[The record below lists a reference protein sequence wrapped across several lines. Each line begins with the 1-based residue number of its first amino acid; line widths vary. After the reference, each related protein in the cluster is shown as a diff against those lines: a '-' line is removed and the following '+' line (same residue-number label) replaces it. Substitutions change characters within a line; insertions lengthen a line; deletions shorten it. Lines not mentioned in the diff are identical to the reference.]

1 MPKRSRSASIC
12 DGLRNTCFVHIG
24 RGFLPLLAVL
34 LLATPQL
41 AVAQGGLAVTVNPR
55 TLEIDEQGTTG
66 QYTVVLDTEPA
77 EDVTITV
84 VGAPTSG
91 ADITVSDTTLTFD
104 APATPGGTDGD
115 WNTAQTV
122 TVTANDDADAV
133 SETVTLTHTATIGDD
148 DDESIALSNAS
159 VRVTAKDNDTRG
171 VTITADSP
179 LEVDEAADGTYT
191 VALVTE
197 PTAIVTVDVGGIS
210 GELTVSPSRLFF
222 MPGNYNEA
230 QTVTVYAG
238 EDLDADDDTATLTHS
253 VQGGDYTGV
262 AAGTV
267 SVAVDDNDTQG
278 VTVQPTALNI
288 AAGAGGTF
296 SVVLNSQPT
305 NTVRITVAED
315 AADFSVSSSRLSF
328 SSSNW
333 NRPQTVTVRVGSGY
347 FSADPPHPTS
357 VTLTNAIDTSSSSR
371 DKNYDPE
378 PGTDGV
384 EDVEVTISERTSDV
398 RLSRGSM
405 TIDEGKTA
413 EYTVRLRQ
421 NPGVGVTR
429 AVAVAVIGAGF
440 SVDEASLTFSGPSAE
455 GETDATWNTP
465 QTVTVTGPN
474 DDNAVEE
481 TATITHSI
489 DGIVPNG
496 ILRVTMDESDTR
508 GVTVTPTSLEVTEN
522 GTARYNI
529 VLDSQ
534 PVGDAGNRVTVTVG
548 GASGDVTVAPSQ
560 LVFTDATWFTA
571 QEVTVS
577 AALDDDGEPDA
588 PVTLTHT
595 VRGGD
600 YERTS
605 ADSVRVTVKEIHTRG
620 IIVDTTLAP
629 DEDPDVATSSLTVG
643 EGMTGMYSVR
653 LESQPTG
660 TVTVMV
666 RGASGDVTVKPSR
679 LIFTTDS
686 WDDEQMVEVK
696 AAQDDDAEPD
706 PTVTLTHAASGG
718 GYSGVTSGTVTVTV
732 TEDDTARKGVRISPT
747 ALTVA
752 EGAAS
757 SYTVVLTTEPT
768 GTVTIT
774 LGSAGLAAAKA
785 QSLKVNPESLEFN
798 RGSWKIPQVV
808 ALMATEDDDATG
820 GNVTLTH
827 VANGGGYDN
836 LERAPSNVMVTVTD
850 NDSAA
855 IIVSTPSL
863 EMAQGTRRNYTVMLG
878 SKPTLDADNNGV
890 VDDVEV
896 AISDPAGNVTV
907 SPNPL
912 RFTRNDWATPRPVTV
927 HAASGADTGTDTLAH
942 TAGGYT
948 QADVSLT
955 VKSSS
960 NPDVA
965 INPTSLEITEGGSG
979 SYTVVLTTEPSAT
992 VNVAIAGVAGD
1003 VRLNRTRVSFS
1014 TSNWDR
1020 EQTVTVSLSDDDDAV
1035 QDAAVTLTH
1044 TVTGADEYENPPSG
1058 QEFTVSPVSVTLKE
1072 NDERGVTA
1080 NPTSLTVAAGSSGI
1094 YRVGLAS
1101 EPLDS
1106 VTVTANSPSDD
1117 VTVPGPPMVF
1127 TTANWRTQQT
1137 VTVEVAADAGKDE
1150 EQSVTLAHTV
1160 QGGDYSGLEGPSVTV
1175 TIPVEGAPSAP
1186 RGLAAAASDE
1196 SVTLTWRAP
1205 ADDGGSA
1212 IVRYQVRYQES
1223 GGSYSEWSTVSGGAG
1238 ATSTTVRG
1246 LENGKSYDFQIRA
1259 MNSVAAGE
1267 PATAT
1272 ATLAESAPGSPANL
1286 SATAGDEQ
1294 VALSWGAP
1302 ADGGSQIIRYEYRY
1316 AAAGETY
1323 SDWATVSGAGNAR
1336 SLTVTGLTNGT
1347 EYGFQV
1353 RAVNSI
1359 GEGAEAEATATPGR
1373 APTAPTGLTASVESE
1388 TITVMWGMPTDTG
1401 GSSVTGYQVRY
1412 RMNGGG
1418 WSNWMTV
1425 AGGANAT
1432 SYTMTGLT
1440 NGIGHEIEV
1449 RAVNAIGRGAAASV
1463 EATPMEG
1470 IDFAHFANGQST
1482 GVTITSDIVLVNVET
1497 STVTPAIYF
1506 YNQMGEMIPA
1516 DSVVDLMGGLE
1527 MAGDGSLAVP
1537 MGIAGR
1543 GEMTISTN
1551 GEGALVI
1558 GSVRVFGSGRLGGV
1572 LRFDIPFVGVAG
1584 VGASEPVND
1593 AIFPAR
1599 RMVGGINT
1607 GAAIRNLSSEP
1618 MTVTCMLMQGGD
1630 VMDTKMVRLAG
1641 DGHSSEFIHEMFPG
1655 SNTTDFVGSVRCTAA
1670 DGGMFAGVALELDA
1684 PNGIFTTLPVVPLN
1698 TGSDSGESMLNFA
1711 HFANGDFAGT
1721 ATSSDLVFV
1730 NVASSAVSPAIYF
1743 YDQMGNMIDASMVV
1757 DAMMDGVE
1765 VDSDGALMV
1774 MDQIPPMGEM
1784 TISTSGM
1791 GEGMIGSVRVV
1802 SDGPIGGVLRF
1813 DIPNFGVAGVGASEA
1828 VNAAIFPA
1836 RRMADGINTGAAIR
1850 NLMAEMTTVTCRL
1863 MKGGNPMG
1871 ENPIELPGNGQNSEF
1886 INELFPNANTDD
1898 FEGSVHCTAPAGS
1911 MFTGVALE
1919 MDFNNRIFT
1928 TLPVVPVR

>member
-1 MPKRSRSASIC
+1 MTGVN
-12 DGLRNTCFVHIG
+12 DEN
-24 RGFLPLLAVL
+24 AV
-34 LLATPQL
+34 
-41 AVAQGGLAVTVNPR
+41 
-55 TLEIDEQGTTG
+55 D
-66 QYTVVLDTEPA
+66 
-77 EDVTITV
+77 
-84 VGAPTSG
+84 
-91 ADITVSDTTLTFD
+91 
-104 APATPGGTDGD
+104 
-115 WNTAQTV
+115 
-122 TVTANDDADAV
+122 
-133 SETVTLTHTATIGDD
+133 ETVTLTHTAMI
-148 DDESIALSNAS
+148 DDEEVALRNVS
-159 VRVTAKDNDTRG
+159 VAVKVKDRDTQRVT
-171 VTITADSP
+171 ISTAT
-179 LEVDEAADGTYT
+179 LEVVEANSATYT
-191 VALVTE
+191 IRLATQ
-197 PTAIVTVDVGGIS
+197 PTAPVTLDIGGVS
-210 GELTVSPSRLFF
+210 GEFAVSPSRLVFN
-222 MPGNYNEA
+222 PSGTVGLWSAE
-230 QTVTVYAG
+230 QTVTVFAG
-238 EDLDADDDTATLTHS
+238 EDFDAEVDRTDLTHT
-253 VQGGDYTGV
+253 VRGGDYTGV

-267 SVAVDDNDTQG
+267 TVTSDDEDERG
-278 VTVQPTALNI
+278 VTVGPTSLNI
-288 AAGAGGTF
+288 AAGARGTF
-296 SVVLNSQPT
+296 SVVLDTQPT
-305 NTVRITVAED
+305 RTVTITVAEGSD
-315 AADFSVSSSRLSF
+315 DLSVSPSRLNF
-328 SSSNW
+328 STSNW
-333 NRPQTVTVRVGSGY
+333 NRPQTVTVRVDSDAQTGNVS
-347 FSADPPHPTS
+347 
-357 VTLTNAIDTSSSSR
+357 LTNAVSDASSSR
-371 DKNYDPE
+371 DMGYDS
-378 PGTDGV
+378 
-384 EDVEVTISERTSDV
+384 EDVADVSVDIVERTSNV
-398 RLSRGSM
+398 RLSRSSI

-413 EYTVRLRQ
+413 EYTVRLAS

-429 AVAVAVIGAGF
+429 PVAVAVIGAGF
-440 SVDEASLTFSGPSAE
+440 SVEENSLEFSGPTSE
-455 GETDATWNTP
+455 GATDATWNTP
-465 QTVTVTGPN
+465 QTVTVTGPV

-489 DGIVPNG
+489 GGGIVASG

-508 GVTVTPTSLEVTEN
+508 GVTVSTTSLEVTEN

-534 PVGDAGNRVTVTVG
+534 PVGDAENRVTVTVG

-560 LVFTDATWFTA
+560 LVFMGNTWFTA

-600 YERTS
+600 YERTR

-620 IIVDTTLAP
+620 IIVDTTLEP
-629 DEDPDVATSSLTVG
+629 DESPDVATSSLAVG

-679 LIFTTDS
+679 LVFTTGN
-686 WDDEQMVEVK
+686 WDEEQMVEVK
-696 AAQDDDAEPD
+696 AGQDDDAEPD
-706 PTVTLTHAASGG
+706 PAVTLTHAASGG
-718 GYSGVTSGTVTVTV
+718 GYSGVTSGMVTVTV
-732 TEDDTARKGVRISPT
+732 TEDDTDRKGVRISPR
-747 ALTVA
+747 ALTVT
-752 EGAAS
+752 EGAAAA
-757 SYTVVLTTEPT
+757 SYSVVLTTEPT

-774 LGSAGLAAAKA
+774 VGGLADAKA
-785 QSLKVNPESLEFN
+785 QSLEVNPTSLAFT
-798 RGSWKIPQVV
+798 RGNWKIPQVV
-808 ALMATEDDDATG
+808 TVRAAEDDDATG
-820 GNVTLTH
+820 TERPPAVMLTH
-827 VANGGGYDN
+827 EVNGGGYD
-836 LERAPSNVMVTVTD
+836 LEMPSNVVVTVRD

-855 IIVSTPSL
+855 IIVSTPTL
-863 EMAQGTRRNYTVMLG
+863 EMAQGTRRTYTVALG
-878 SKPTLDADNNGV
+878 SKPAADLS
-890 VDDVEV
+890 VDI
-896 AISDPAGNVTV
+896 AAPGSVTV
-907 SPNPL
+907 SPDPL
-912 RFTRNDWATPRPVTV
+912 LFTPDNWSIPRTVTV
-927 HAASGADTGTDTLAH
+927 HAAANAAEIMDQDIEH
-942 TAGGYT
+942 TATDYT
-948 QADVSLT
+948 RADVSLT
-955 VKSSS
+955 VKSRTAAG
-960 NPDVA
+960 VA
-965 INPTSLEITEGGSG
+965 INPTLLEITEGGSG
-979 SYTVVLTTEPSAT
+979 SYTVVLTTEPTAT
-992 VNVAIAGVAGD
+992 VNVAIAGAADD
-1003 VRLNRTRVSFS
+1003 VRLNRTRLSFS
-1014 TSNWDR
+1014 TSSWNR
-1020 EQTVTVSLSDDDDAV
+1020 EQTVTVNVAEDDDAV
-1035 QDAAVTLTH
+1035 PDAHVTLTH
-1044 TVTGADEYENPPSG
+1044 SVTGADEYENPTTPFDIS
-1058 QEFTVSPVSVTLKE
+1058 TVGVTPKE

-1080 NPTSLTVAAGSSGI
+1080 SPTSLTVAAGSSGT
-1094 YRVGLAS
+1094 YRVGLTS
-1101 EPLDS
+1101 EPLDA
-1106 VTVTANSPSDD
+1106 VTVTVISPSDG
-1117 VTVPGPPMVF
+1117 VTVTGSPLVF
-1127 TTANWRTQQT
+1127 MPSNWDTDQT
-1137 VTVEVAADAGKDE
+1137 VTVNVAADAGKDE
-1150 EQSVTLAHTV
+1150 EQSFTLTHTV
-1160 QGGDYSGLEGPSVTV
+1160 QGGDYSGLEGPTV
-1175 TIPVEGAPSAP
+1175 ALTIPVEGAPSAP

-1212 IVRYQVRYQES
+1212 IVRYQVRYQET
-1223 GGSYSEWSTVSGGAG
+1223 GGSYSEWSPVSGGAG
-1238 ATSTTVRG
+1238 ATSTTVRR
-1246 LENGKSYDFQIRA
+1246 LENGKSYEFQVRA

-1267 PATAT
+1267 AATAR
-1272 ATLAESAPGSPANL
+1272 ATLAESAPGAPANL
-1286 SATAGDEQ
+1286 TATGGDEQ
-1294 VALSWGAP
+1294 IALSWGAP
-1302 ADGGSQIIRYEYRY
+1302 DDGGSQILRYEYRY
-1316 AAAGETY
+1316 GAVGESY
-1323 SDWATVSGAGNAR
+1323 GAWATVSGGPNAT

-1359 GEGAEAEATATPGR
+1359 SEGPEAAATATPGR
-1373 APTAPTGLTASVESE
+1373 DPSAPTGLTARVESE
-1388 TITVMWGMPTDTG
+1388 TITVMWGMPADNG
-1401 GSSVTGYQVRY
+1401 GSAITGYQVRY
-1412 RMNGGG
+1412 RMNGGQ
-1418 WSNWMTV
+1418 WSNWMAV
-1425 AGGANAT
+1425 AGGASAT

-1449 RAVNAIGRGAAASV
+1449 RAVNAIGTGASASV

-1607 GAAIRNLSSEP
+1607 GAAIRNLSAEP

-1757 DAMMDGVE
+1757 DAMMEGVE

-1774 MDQIPPMGEM
+1774 MDEIPPMGEM

-1791 GEGMIGSVRVV
+1791 GDGMIGSVRVV

-1836 RRMADGINTGAAIR
+1836 RRVMNGINTGAAIR

-1871 ENPIELPGNGQNSEF
+1871 ENPIELPGNGQTSEF

-1928 TLPVVPVR
+1928 TLPVVPVQ

>member
-1 MPKRSRSASIC
+1 MLRRDAVESVSIC
-12 DGLRNTCFVHIG
+12 DGFRKRDFFHMG
-24 RGFLPLLAVL
+24 RGFLPLLAVM
-34 LLATPQL
+34 LLAAPQL
-41 AVAQGGLAVTVNPR
+41 AFAQDSLAVTVNPR
-55 TLEIDEQGTTG
+55 SLEIYEDGDMNSDMYTVQLDADPGAEPVTIMVVGGEGVVTIGNRTLE
-66 QYTVVLDTEPA
+66 LDTNNWENGV
-77 EDVTITV
+77 E
-84 VGAPTSG
+84 
-91 ADITVSDTTLTFD
+91 
-104 APATPGGTDGD
+104 
-115 WNTAQTV
+115 V
-122 TVTANDDADAV
+122 TVTGVDDENAV
-133 SETVTLTHTATIGDD
+133 DETVTLTHTAMI
-148 DDESIALSNAS
+148 DDEEVALRNVS
-159 VRVTAKDNDTRG
+159 VAVKVKDRDMQRVTISLAT
-171 VTITADSP
+171 
-179 LEVDEAADGTYT
+179 LEVDEASSNTYT
-191 VALVTE
+191 IRLATQ
-197 PTAIVTVDVGGIS
+197 PTAPVTLDIGGVS
-210 GELTVSPSRLFF
+210 GEFAVSPSRLVFN
-222 MPGNYNEA
+222 PSGTVGLWSAE
-230 QTVTVYAG
+230 QTVRVFAG
-238 EDLDADDDTATLTHS
+238 EDFDAEVDRADLTHT
-253 VQGGDYTGV
+253 VRGGDYTGV

-267 SVAVDDNDTQG
+267 TVTSDDNDERG
-278 VTVQPTALNI
+278 VTVGPTSLDI
-288 AAGAGGTF
+288 AAGARGTF
-296 SVVLNSQPT
+296 TVVLDTQPT
-305 NTVRITVAED
+305 RTVTITVAED
-315 AADFSVSSSRLSF
+315 SADLSVSPSRLNF
-328 SSSNW
+328 STSNW
-333 NRPQTVTVRVGSGY
+333 NRPQTVTVRVDSDAQTGNVS
-347 FSADPPHPTS
+347 
-357 VTLTNAIDTSSSSR
+357 LTNAVSDASSSR
-371 DKNYDPE
+371 DMGYDSE
-378 PGTDGV
+378 EV
-384 EDVEVTISERTSDV
+384 VDVSVDIVERTSNV
-398 RLSRGSM
+398 RLSRSSI

-413 EYTVRLRQ
+413 EYTVRLAS
-421 NPGVGVTR
+421 NPGVNTTR
-429 AVAVAVIGAGF
+429 TVAVAVIGAGF
-440 SVDEASLTFSGPSAE
+440 SVDENSLDFSGPTSE
-455 GETDATWNTP
+455 GATDATWNTP

-489 DGIVPNG
+489 GGIVASG
-496 ILRVTMDESDTR
+496 ILRATMDESDTR
-508 GVTVTPTSLEVTEN
+508 GVTVSTTSLEVTEN

-534 PVGDAGNRVTVTVG
+534 PVGDAENRVTVTVG
-548 GASGDVTVAPSQ
+548 GASGDVTVEPSQ
-560 LVFTDATWFTA
+560 LVFTDDDWFTA
-571 QEVTVS
+571 KEVAVS

-600 YERTS
+600 YERTR

-629 DEDPDVATSSLTVG
+629 DESPEVATSSLTVV

-679 LIFTTDS
+679 LIFTTGN
-686 WDDEQMVEVK
+686 WDEEQMVEVK
-696 AAQDDDAEPD
+696 AGQDDDAEPD
-706 PTVTLTHAASGG
+706 PAVTLTHAASGG
-718 GYSGVTSGTVTVTV
+718 GYSGVTSGMVTVTV
-732 TEDDTARKGVRISPT
+732 TEDDTDRKGVRISPR
-747 ALTVA
+747 ALTVT
-752 EGAAS
+752 EGAAAA
-757 SYTVVLTTEPT
+757 SYSVVLTTEPT

-774 LGSAGLAAAKA
+774 LRGLAAARE
-785 QSLKVNPESLEFN
+785 QSLEVNPTSLTFN
-798 RGSWKIPQVV
+798 QRNWKNSQVV
-808 ALMATEDDDATG
+808 TVRAAEDDDATG
-820 GNVTLTH
+820 GEVTLMH
-827 VANGGGYDN
+827 AVNGGGYDGIM
-836 LERAPSNVMVTVTD
+836 PSNAVVTVRD

-863 EMAQGTRRNYTVMLG
+863 EMAQGTRRTYTVVLG
-878 SKPTLDADNNGV
+878 SKPAE
-890 VDDVEV
+890 DVSVE
-896 AISDPAGNVTV
+896 IGNAPTGVTV
-907 SPNPL
+907 SPTPL
-912 RFTRNDWATPRPVTV
+912 VFTPDNWSTPRTVTV
-927 HAASGADTGTDTLAH
+927 HAAADAQATTEPLTH
-942 TAGGYT
+942 TAAGYVSP
-948 QADVSLT
+948 DPPLSLT

-960 NPDVA
+960 TAGIA
-965 INPTSLEITEGGSG
+965 INPTSLEVAEGDSG
-979 SYTVVLTTEPSAT
+979 SYTVVLTSEPTAT
-992 VNVAIAGVAGD
+992 VNVEISGAAGD
-1003 VRLNRTRVSFS
+1003 VRLSRTRLSFS

-1020 EQTVTVSLSDDDDAV
+1020 EQTVTVRVAEDDDAV
-1035 QDAAVTLTH
+1035 PDAHVTLTH
-1044 TVTGADEYENPPSG
+1044 SMTGADEYENPEAPFDIS
-1058 QEFTVSPVSVTLKE
+1058 TVGVTPKE
-1072 NDERGVTA
+1072 NDERGVMA
-1080 NPTSLTVAAGSSGI
+1080 APTSLTVAAGSSGT
-1094 YRVGLAS
+1094 YRVSLAS

-1106 VTVTANSPSDD
+1106 VTVTVNSPSDD
-1117 VTVPGPPMVF
+1117 VTVTGSPVVF
-1127 TTANWRTQQT
+1127 TTDNWNTDQT
-1137 VTVEVAADAGKDE
+1137 IRVNVAADAGKDT
-1150 EQSVTLAHTV
+1150 EQSFMLTHTV
-1160 QGGDYSGLEGPSVTV
+1160 QGGDYSGLEGPTVAV

-1186 RGLAAAASDE
+1186 RGLAAAAGDQ
-1196 SVTLTWRAP
+1196 SVTLTWSAP

-1223 GGSYSEWSTVSGGAG
+1223 GGSYSEWSPVSGGAG

-1246 LENGKSYDFQIRA
+1246 LENGKSYEFQVRA
-1259 MNSVAAGE
+1259 MNSVAPGE
-1267 PATAT
+1267 AATAS
-1272 ATLAESAPGSPANL
+1272 ATLAESAPGAPANL
-1286 SATAGDEQ
+1286 SATPGDEQ

-1302 ADGGSQIIRYEYRY
+1302 ADGGSQILRYEYRY
-1316 AAAGETY
+1316 AASGET
-1323 SDWATVSGAGNAR
+1323 WGEWMTVSGGGSAR
-1336 SLTVTGLTNGT
+1336 SVAVSGLTNGT
-1347 EYGFQV
+1347 LYGFQV
-1353 RAVNSI
+1353 RAVNSVDE
-1359 GEGAEAEATATPGR
+1359 GEAAQATATPGR
-1373 APTAPTGLTASVESE
+1373 APSAPTGLAASVESE
-1388 TITVMWGMPTDTG
+1388 TITVMWGMPADNG
-1401 GSSVTGYQVRY
+1401 GSAITGYQVRY
-1412 RMNGGG
+1412 RMNGEA
-1418 WSNWMTV
+1418 WTNPMAV
-1425 AGGANAT
+1425 EGGASAT
-1432 SYTMTGLT
+1432 SHTIMGLT
-1440 NGIGHEIEV
+1440 NGIGYEIEV
-1449 RAVNAIGRGAAASV
+1449 WALNAIGRGATGSV

-1558 GSVRVFGSGRLGGV
+1558 GSVRVFGTGRLGGV

-1774 MDQIPPMGEM
+1774 MDEIPPMGEM

-1791 GEGMIGSVRVV
+1791 GDGMIGSVRVV

-1813 DIPNFGVAGVGASEA
+1813 DIPNIGVAGVGASEA

-1836 RRMADGINTGAAIR
+1836 RRMMNGINTGAAIR
-1850 NLMAEMTTVTCRL
+1850 NLMPDMTTVTCRL

-1928 TLPVVPVR
+1928 TLPVVPVQ